1 MASQTLIS
9 QAEKM
14 YQSEL
19 DTTDYAKSLLDPAVT
34 AMKENIAA
42 QKKITDDLMGQ
53 KPIFNIYGVDE
64 KLRPTVTAWLV
75 EQNDKYK
82 NAADVISKIKDTKD
96 PRYTKAVQEMN
107 EVKTAFEN
115 LNKDLVGLEAQ
126 TSFAFDNKDNLA
138 GGLGGTYH
146 ELDMNLFANGQGIY
160 DAIIAQG
167 IGVDGRL
174 SYMSGET
181 SDPNKEKIKTL
192 STKLEGI
199 EDETSAEYINIS
211 NEITE
216 LKKADKVGIIK
227 KIKDYKGHPTHN
239 TDNVSLLLAAQ
250 DAVIKA
256 ATSGVKWNPDKV
268 GVAVDQIINK
278 LKPDGVRDLMFKY
291 ETHINGYIENK
302 FGFKKGTSEFEN
314 KKEELRKEDLTDE
327 FREHFTRVLKDDHD
341 ENFTRSSKITKNI
354 TNSGRFA
361 DGKSIRAEGLN
372 VWVPYSTAK
381 KMYDQIVLAN
391 DGKAAAFTLNKGKY
405 TYDPKT
411 KNWSGTKDGKTVN
424 YGSSDKLRQ
433 SLGINDSTF
442 TALTAAVDTKSDL
455 SDFKNLSAKLD
466 FTKSD
471 QSWRTTTK
479 KYGGGMYGPRSGTQN
494 IKIGNVLAALEAY
507 DGNIKTVRDLE
518 TILGQVENDDNM
530 RKAIM
535 GFINNDYDKIYN
547 INDKFLDDMIKDV
560 INAIKKSGYTEP
572 TATATATTAADFS

>member
-181 SDPNKEKIKTL
+181 SNPN
-192 STKLEGI
+192 
-199 EDETSAEYINIS
+199 
-211 NEITE
+211 
-216 LKKADKVGIIK
+216 
-227 KIKDYKGHPTHN
+227 
-239 TDNVSLLLAAQ
+239 
-250 DAVIKA
+250 
-256 ATSGVKWNPDKV
+256 
-268 GVAVDQIINK
+268 
-278 LKPDGVRDLMFKY
+278 
-291 ETHINGYIENK
+291 
-302 FGFKKGTSEFEN
+302 
-314 KKEELRKEDLTDE
+314 
-327 FREHFTRVLKDDHD
+327 
-341 ENFTRSSKITKNI
+341 
-354 TNSGRFA
+354 
-361 DGKSIRAEGLN
+361 
-372 VWVPYSTAK
+372 
-381 KMYDQIVLAN
+381 
-391 DGKAAAFTLNKGKY
+391 
-405 TYDPKT
+405 
-411 KNWSGTKDGKTVN
+411 TKD
-424 YGSSDKLRQ
+424 
-433 SLGINDSTF
+433 
-442 TALTAAVDTKSDL
+442 
-455 SDFKNLSAKLD
+455 
-466 FTKSD
+466 
-471 QSWRTTTK
+471 
-479 KYGGGMYGPRSGTQN
+479 
-494 IKIGNVLAALEAY
+494 
-507 DGNIKTVRDLE
+507 
-518 TILGQVENDDNM
+518 ILHII
-530 RKAIM
+530 RIM
-535 GFINNDYDKIYN
+535 LVCY
-547 INDKFLDDMIKDV
+547 
-560 INAIKKSGYTEP
+560 
-572 TATATATTAADFS
+572 